1 MDYIVEYQIN
11 AYGEWINS
19 VAKFESLDKAARIAD
34 EISKNPWAKFIRLI
48 SEEKLNEEEKTLPKQ
63 GFS

>member
-19 VAKFESLDKAARIAD
+19 AAKFKSLDKAARIAD

-48 SEEKLNEEEKTLPKQ
+48 SEEKLKEEKAKW
-63 GFS
+63 FSL